1 MDFLSENQ
9 PQNHDEGLALF
20 DKPVYSENFQTQS
33 DVIIQPISPP
43 GDSQH
48 SSYTFIIG
56 SRDNSLDNEV
66 LAPAPNFPECV
77 FENIAV
83 SLNGVAINDH
93 RRCQQFKSFINK
105 NLGVDKGTKG
115 SSLLANYWSDD
126 MLESDIKVKAGELSK
141 GFKDRSTLI
150 EKSRDI
156 FFVFA
161 PMIDILTT
169 ERYLPPRNHLKIE
182 LERSSP
188 NMCLLSP
195 DQNLSP
201 KYKSWKL
208 ICQHADLP
216 LTTKFVY
223 NMKKDF

>member
-1 MDFLSENQ
+1 MFFLSENQ

-56 SRDNSLDNEV
+56 SKDDPLYTIPGSIKIFGRMRVCLRNGASLDNVV

-83 SLNGVAINDH
+83 SLNGVAVNDH
-93 RRCQQFKSFINK
+93 GRGHQFKSFINK
-105 NLGVDKGTKG
+105 NLGVDKATKG

-156 FFVFA
+156 FSVFA

-169 ERYLPPRNHLKIE
+169 ERYLPPRNQLKIE

-188 NMCLLSP
+188 NMSLLSP

-201 KYKSWKL
+201 K
-208 ICQHADLP
+208 I
-216 LTTKFVY
+216 
-223 NMKKDF
+223 